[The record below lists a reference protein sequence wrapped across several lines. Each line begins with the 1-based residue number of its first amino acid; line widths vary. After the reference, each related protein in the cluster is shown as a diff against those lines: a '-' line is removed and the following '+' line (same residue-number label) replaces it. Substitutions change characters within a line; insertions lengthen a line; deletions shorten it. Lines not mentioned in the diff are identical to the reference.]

1 MSHTVDELASA
12 PTPQVAIIP
21 ASGTMFAVLGAVSF
35 GHLVND
41 LLQSLVP
48 AVYPLL
54 KARFGLSFGQIGAIT
69 LVYQLTASILQPIVG
84 YITDKRPMPFSLPV
98 AMAFTLVGLLMLSAA
113 SSYPTLLASVALI
126 GIGSSVFHPESSR
139 VARLASGGRYGLAQ
153 SVFQVGGNTGASLG
167 PLMAAFI
174 VAPHV
179 SATGLAEGG
188 QGSIAWFGLIALLGI
203 AVLAGVGVWYRSH
216 ARTRRTAS
224 QAATQTLPRHRVI
237 FAMGVILALMLS
249 KFFYLASMGN
259 YYTFYLIN
267 RFHLPVQSAQLCLF
281 LFLGSFAAG
290 TLIGGPIGDRIGR
303 RRIIWA
309 SIAGVLPFTLALP
322 YLPLAGVVVMTIP
335 IGLLLA
341 SAFPAMVVYAQE
353 LVPGRI
359 GTISGLV
366 FGLAFGLGGLGAALL
381 GLLADATS
389 IGVVFQVCAYLP
401 AIGLIAVLLPDPRPP
416 AERAATY
423 LNIE

>member
-1 MSHTVDELASA
+1 MRVSQTTAGAAIA
-12 PTPQVAIIP
+12 PSPQIAVPAAGTIVAI
-21 ASGTMFAVLGAVSF
+21 LGAVSF

-48 AVYPLL
+48 AVYPVL

-84 YITDKRPMPFSLPV
+84 HITDKRPMPFSLPA
-98 AMAFTLVGLLMLSAA
+98 AMAFTLAGLLMLSVA
-113 SSYPTLLASVALI
+113 SSYPLLLASVALI
-126 GIGSSVFHPESSR
+126 GVGSSVFHPESSR
-139 VARLASGGRYGLAQ
+139 VARLASGGRHGLAQ
-153 SVFQVGGNTGASLG
+153 SVFQVGGNAGASLG
-167 PLMAAFI
+167 PLMAAFV
-174 VAPHV
+174 VAPHM
-179 SATGLAEGG
+179 SRSGAEEGG
-188 QGSIAWFGLIALLGI
+188 QASIAWFGLIALVGI
-203 AVLAGVGVWYRSH
+203 AVLASVGFWYRGH
-216 ARTRRTAS
+216 ARTRKTIV
-224 QAATQTLPRHRVI
+224 QAPSHALPQRRVV
-237 FAMGVILALMLS
+237 FAMSVILALMLS
-249 KFFYLASMGN
+249 KFFYLAAMGN
-259 YYTFYLIN
+259 YYTFYLMS
-267 RFHLPVQSAQLCLF
+267 RFHLPVQTAQLCLF

-322 YLPLAGVVVMTIP
+322 YLPLAGVVAMTIP

-359 GTISGLV
+359 GTVSGLV

-389 IGVVFQVCAYLP
+389 IGVVFQVCAFLP
-401 AIGLIAVLLPDPRPP
+401 AIGLLAAFLPDPTPQ
-416 AERAATY
+416 TD
-423 LNIE
+423 

>member
-84 YITDKRPMPFSLPV
+84 HITDKRPMPFSLPV

-401 AIGLIAVLLPDPRPP
+401 AIGLLAVLLPDPRPQ
-416 AERAATY
+416 RNGQRHT
-423 LNIE
+423 